1 MLNSMNQIW
10 YGNILNEKREAKN
23 GLHINNMIWNKCM
36 RIWLNETN
44 DLMRDAVKECEKHII
59 WGYIEW
65 EKLQHNKNA
74 YEIKGEWFVSVWNK
88 MAKASGANLMPLHL
102 KDWRKSLKEVEVW
115 MRTTRNLWKRS
126 LGVLKGKSQW
136 WPRPHYSPWA
146 QHQQFSD

>member
-1 MLNSMNQIW
+1 MS
-10 YGNILNEKREAKN
+10 
-23 GLHINNMIWNKCM
+23 
-36 RIWLNETN
+36 T
-44 DLMRDAVKECEKHII
+44 VCENII
-59 WGYIEW
+59 WGNIEW

-88 MAKASGANLMPLHL
+88 MAKASGTNLMPLHL

-136 WPRPHYSPWA
+136 WPRPHYSPGHNINNPLINLLDILMGCVTFVNSLGTLLLSSTKIWSSELW
-146 QHQQFSD
+146 FWSI